1 MPTHYDVLAVAPD
14 DAHDDIRRA
23 YHRAARRW
31 HPDRFVD
38 SPPSEARQAEN
49 RMRQVNEAWS
59 VLGDS
64 AKRKAYDLDL
74 RVGGDGRGPQT
85 TSLADD
91 DGVIRIDPRLLD
103 PDFLAQRRHAHSD
116 EISNRS
122 ALVLRAAPFVLIVGM
137 LAAIFVFTAYARDG
151 GGDIA
156 PTTTVA
162 GPSLGSGIEAND
174 CVSVLTGPSLLERP
188 CGQGAD
194 GMVIG
199 ARLADGVCP
208 IGTIREVFLTNGA
221 IACLGPAF

>member
-1 MPTHYDVLAVAPD
+1 MPTHYDVLSVTPS

-23 YHRAARRW
+23 YHRAARQW

-38 SPPSEARQAEN
+38 KPPSEARLAEN

-64 AKRKAYDLDL
+64 AKRRAYDLDL
-74 RVGGDGRGPQT
+74 RVGGDGTTPRT

-103 PDFLAQRRHAHSD
+103 PAFLAERRHAQAD

-122 ALVLRAAPFVLIVGM
+122 ALILRAAPFVLIVG
-137 LAAIFVFTAYARDG
+137 LLGAIFVFTAYARDG
-151 GGDIA
+151 ADVA

-162 GPSLGSGIEAND
+162 GPSLGTGIEAND
-174 CVSVLTGPSLLERP
+174 CVSVLTGPSLLKRP

-199 ARLADGVCP
+199 ARLAEGECP

-221 IACLGPAF
+221 IACLGSAF